1 MSEDS
6 RVDSITR
13 PGVRRLAVFSHP
25 NHELAIYGL
34 MMRVRPNTLFL
45 TDGGGEQRLAET
57 REGLSAL
64 GLLDKATF
72 LNHSEDSFYGAL
84 LDNDLSFFCDVA
96 EQIRDC
102 LESVGAE
109 QVWCDAVEF
118 YNPVHDLAFPLVV
131 RAIED
136 LSEIQ
141 VFKVPLIY
149 QRPSVDAGG
158 EYAVQRAL
166 ESTAAAVEVRL
177 SAAEVAA
184 KRHHRDETYTE
195 LRRQLG
201 AVITDLPEEY
211 LSIEVLLPPN
221 GQCFEPVEGQVLRY
235 EARGRLLQEQGAVD
249 RVITLR
255 QHYLPLVSGLLEA

>member
-1 MSEDS
+1 MFEDS
-6 RVDSITR
+6 RVDCVTR
-13 PGVRRLAVFSHP
+13 AGVSRLAVFSHP

-34 MMRVRPNTLFL
+34 MMRALPHTLFL
-45 TDGGGEQRLAET
+45 TDGGGEKRLAET
-57 REGLSAL
+57 REGLAAL
-64 GLLDKATF
+64 GLLDRATF

-102 LESVGAE
+102 VEAVGTE

-131 RAIED
+131 RAIKGLPEV
-136 LSEIQ
+136 EI
-141 VFKVPLIY
+141 FEVPLIY

-166 ESTAAAVEVRL
+166 ESTPNAVEVRL

-184 KRHHRDETYTE
+184 KRRCRDEIYTE
-195 LRRQLG
+195 LRAQLG

-211 LSIEVLLPPN
+211 LAIEVLLPPN
-221 GQCFEPVEGQVLRY
+221 GQSFEPVEGRVLRY
-235 EARGRLLQEQGAVD
+235 EARGRLLHEQGAVD